1 MFSLD
6 KFKFFTTKY
15 PAKNDTKTFNTATA
29 KDMLK
34 PSISPPAR
42 AGAKIVVLTFT
53 SAANNPTTS
62 KIPIII
68 EPNGYQ
74 AILSGKGKIKPS
86 LDFLPKS
93 YNLNEGLI
101 VYTSGKDGILLAGI
115 PIGKININE
124 RSIDVNLIIDPG
136 QLSFVNVI
144 FNKSLEKNN

>member
-1 MFSLD
+1 MLECLNEELREFS
-6 KFKFFTTKY
+6 
-15 PAKNDTKTFNTATA
+15 
-29 KDMLK
+29 
-34 PSISPPAR
+34 S
-42 AGAKIVVLTFT
+42 
-53 SAANNPTTS
+53 
-62 KIPIII
+62 
-68 EPNGYQ
+68 
-74 AILSGKGKIKPS
+74 S

-144 FNKSLEKNN
+144 LNKNLEKNN